1 MRSPSA
7 AASRAET
14 ERLLRFFESAGAARV
29 DVDVLQPAGTLLD
42 LYGEDIRARAFVT
55 SDPVQ
60 GELMLRPDFTVP
72 VAEKQIKQAFCPA
85 RVTYAGLVFRKQAPH
100 SRRAREFLQV
110 GCELFGDCCRPDAD
124 AEVFALMNEAVASL
138 RLSAVAGD
146 LGVLLSAVDS
156 MSATQ
161 ARKTALKRHIWRPRR
176 FKSLIDAYSGKS
188 DAGNDRAERFRRLDG
203 SAAEHLVDS
212 AGPMIGVRSKD
223 EILERIEAIVE
234 EANALP
240 LDPVEVEA
248 LDRIL
253 RVRGCARSALVQLR
267 KIQRNLPGI
276 EASLDEFEKRLHA
289 LASLG
294 MDPSRISF
302 EASYGRTTL
311 EYYDGFVFGFVPE
324 ANSDVPPV
332 VSGGRYDYLTRQLS
346 GSAAVPAVGGVV
358 RPEAAVSLTDWI

>member
-1 MRSPSA
+1 MKSPPA
-7 AASRAET
+7 AASRAEA
-14 ERLLRFFESAGAARV
+14 ERLLRFFESVGATRI

-72 VAEKQIKQAFCPA
+72 VAEKQIRQEFCPA

-110 GCELFGDCCRPDAD
+110 GFELFGDDCRSEAD
-124 AEVFALMNEAVASL
+124 AEVFALMHEAVASL

-156 MSATQ
+156 ISATQ
-161 ARKTALKRHIWRPRR
+161 ARKTVLKRHIWRPQK
-176 FKSLIDAYSGKS
+176 FKSLIDAFSRKS
-188 DAGNDRAERFRRLDG
+188 APGDDRAERFRRLE
-203 SAAEHLVDS
+203 APAVERLIEN
-212 AGPMIGVRSKD
+212 AGPMIGVRSKK
-223 EILERIEAIVE
+223 EILERIEAIVD
-234 EANALP
+234 EASAAP
-240 LDPVEVEA
+240 LDPGEVEA
-248 LDRIL
+248 LGQIL
-253 RVRGCARSALVQLR
+253 RVRGCAWSALDQLR
-267 KIQRNLPGI
+267 KIQQNLPGI
-276 EASLDEFEKRLHA
+276 EASLDVLEERLQV

-294 MDPSRISF
+294 LDLSRISF

-324 ANSDVPPV
+324 ANTDVPPV
-332 VSGGRYDYLTRQLS
+332 VSGGRYDYLTQQIS
-346 GSAAVPAVGGVV
+346 GVPAIPAVGGVV
-358 RPEAAVSLTDWI
+358 RPEAAISLADSI